1 MNKLIS
7 DLLQLFNELPTRYI
21 SDLLNLLQGVPQ
33 KVIDIL
39 INEADISRGYI
50 VYSDETLVSLLK
62 VNDYLNSLPE
72 TRAFKTGVSRYLDS
86 ISELDIVVTAIQK
99 AANDIDIDLT
109 ALMGKAH

>member
-72 TRAFKTGVSRYLDS
+72 TRA
-86 ISELDIVVTAIQK
+86 
-99 AANDIDIDLT
+99 
-109 ALMGKAH
+109 